1 MHVSIA
7 VHAIRKLNT
16 IAQLKEY
23 EMLSHV
29 QVRQKLYK
37 TSIGKWKQYAD
48 HMQVAAEMLQP
59 LIKRYEQDNAAYM
72 IATAPLQN
80 DEL

>member
-1 MHVSIA
+1 M
-7 VHAIRKLNT
+7 
-16 IAQLKEY
+16 
-23 EMLSHV
+23 
-29 QVRQKLYK
+29 QVRQKLYR

-59 LIKRYEQDNAAYM
+59 LIKRYEQDNAAFLS
-72 IATAPLQN
+72 TLEPSER

>member
-1 MHVSIA
+1 M
-7 VHAIRKLNT
+7 
-16 IAQLKEY
+16 
-23 EMLSHV
+23 
-29 QVRQKLYK
+29 QVRQKLYR

-59 LIKRYEQDNAAYM
+59 MINRYEQDNAAYLM
-72 IATAPLQN
+72 SLASPQR